1 MYYINTLKREL
12 VDTSA
17 YKLQPSLSERVIV
30 DGHGCHTALHFG
42 VKAKE
47 NQDKVPT
54 LYWLPKLHKKPYK
67 ARFIANSSSCTTTE
81 LSKLLTSCLTA
92 VKKHV
97 IKYCEKVYERS
108 GKNLFWSIKN
118 SGEILDKLKARDFNA
133 TSLSTYDFSTL
144 YTTLPHNL
152 IKDKLIDLIESTFQR
167 EGSPYLACSD
177 RNAFFTS
184 EKPKKYHAWSCQNV
198 CDALTFLLDNIFIRF
213 GTKLYRQV
221 VGIPMGTNCAPL
233 VADLFLF
240 CYERDFM
247 MSLSD
252 DKQADVID
260 AFNTTSRY
268 LDDILNINNV
278 YFDNMVSQ
286 IYPSELQLNKANA
299 SDTEAAFLD
308 LHLSISNDIVS
319 TKIYD
324 KRDDFDFEIVNF
336 PILDGD
342 VPRSTSYGVYISQLI
357 RFARASSYVADFNTR
372 SKLLTQKLLKQGYRY
387 HKLRKTFSK
396 FYRRYYDL
404 ISKFQVGLKSLLRQ
418 GLSEPDFYGDLVYKL
433 KKIVGSNNF
442 SAQFIKII
450 SHYKKIGY
458 NINVLQQTACLVVN
472 PITVGNFAFLLNCT
486 PVGRTSDSMMVPT

>member
-1 MYYINTLKREL
+1 MSY
-12 VDTSA
+12 
-17 YKLQPSLSERVIV
+17 
-30 DGHGCHTALHFG
+30 
-42 VKAKE
+42 
-47 NQDKVPT
+47 
-54 LYWLPKLHKKPYK
+54 
-67 ARFIANSSSCTTTE
+67 SC
-81 LSKLLTSCLTA
+81 
-92 VKKHV
+92 KKHV

-108 GKNLFWSIKN
+108 GKNLFWLIKN

-152 IKDKLIDLIESTFQR
+152 IKDKLIDLIENTFQR

-198 CDALTFLLDNIFIRF
+198 RDALTFLLDNIFIRF

-240 CYERDFM
+240 CCERDFM

-260 AFNTTSRY
+260 AFNSTSRY

-336 PILDGD
+336 PFLDGD

-372 SKLLTQKLLKQGYRY
+372 NKLLTQKLLKQGYRY
-387 HKLRKTFSK
+387 HKLRDGRGLMLWLF
-396 FYRRYYDL
+396 
-404 ISKFQVGLKSLLRQ
+404 VGPTGVYLLDFFCSGIQFNLLLSNLSLLYLLVISWFICFRRWCIDKLGVFHANQ
-418 GLSEPDFYGDLVYKL
+418 IGMNALRVAFCNTFDFLCVLIHIWIKGE
-433 KKIVGSNNF
+433 VG
-442 SAQFIKII
+442 AVK
-450 SHYKKIGY
+450 
-458 NINVLQQTACLVVN
+458 
-472 PITVGNFAFLLNCT
+472 
-486 PVGRTSDSMMVPT
+486 PV